1 MTYPLNDFIKSLLKP
16 FKNIDRHFSLIR
28 EDYQESERRNF
39 RGWNLKET
47 ISLLIAMVF
56 IGLLLVKALLL
67 KDTMTFWA
75 QMVPSSLFCIL
86 KWFGVCSVLYFLV
99 LFSKEKTI
107 LEERIKGRV
116 ILNWGAAC
124 YLCGLLGRGF

>member
-1 MTYPLNDFIKSLLKP
+1 MTYPLKGFIKSLLKP

-28 EDYQESERRNF
+28 EDYQESG
-39 RGWNLKET
+39 GWNIKE
-47 ISLLIAMVF
+47 IIPLLIAMIF

-67 KDTMTFWA
+67 KDMMTFWT

-99 LFSKEKTI
+99 LFSKEKTT
-107 LEERIKGRV
+107 LKERIIGRI

-124 YLCGLLGRGF
+124 YLCGLLGGGF